1 MASSRKASV
10 PGHAENQWSALE
22 AVLDR
27 RGSTQMTVAPFCCP
41 SMIRWAWGL
50 K

>member
-10 PGHAENQWSALE
+10 PGQAENQWSALE

-27 RGSTQMTVAPFCCP
+27 RGSTQMTVAPLAWP
-41 SMIRWAWGL
+41 SMIRWA
-50 K
+50 